1 MGIRTKFNL
10 GLLLVFAV
18 GFAAAWVFL
27 DRQFITSA
35 RIEAVQ
41 NARIMMSA
49 ANAVRDYTAR
59 EVAPAITRGDPNVIT
74 ALTVPSYAAQVNLR
88 HVQADYPN
96 FSYKEAALN
105 PTNPTDLASEWEAE
119 FINAFRRDPSLT
131 ELMSERATEDNHIL
145 TLARPITIRDPAC
158 LTCHS
163 TPQRA
168 PARLVQIYGRTN
180 GFGWQMNETVAAQI
194 VNVPMALPLR
204 NARVNLHSAMAILFA
219 VFVGLMAVLNL
230 LLHFVILRPM
240 TRISTAAT
248 AVSLGQ
254 EVPED
259 GFEAKGKD
267 EVAELGRAFTR
278 MRRSLDQAVKMLSS

>member
-10 GLLLVFAV
+10 GLLLVFAM

-131 ELMSERATEDNHIL
+131 ELMSERTTEDNHIL

-204 NARVNLHSAMAILFA
+204 NARINLHSAMAILFA

-240 TRISTAAT
+240 MRISTAAT

>member
-204 NARVNLHSAMAILFA
+204 NARINLHSAMAILFA